1 MASPNKAGILPLT
14 EHPDMMAMTDVLAAE
29 VEGLLAQAIA
39 DRGAAVLAVS
49 GGSTPAPLY
58 RRLANAPLDWSRV
71 TVVLVD
77 ERWVD
82 AGMAGSNESF
92 VRETLLTGAAADA
105 AFVRLK
111 TPADSPLYAVDEV
124 EARLQGLPHTL
135 DVAILGMGVDGHTA
149 SWFPRARGLDR
160 ALSRSG
166 GLVAAIQADRTD
178 VTGPHTERMT
188 LTFAA
193 LAEAK
198 RLILLINGAAKRE
211 TLLQAAKDGP
221 VVDMP
226 VRALLRDT
234 ALPLDIHWTE

>member
-1 MASPNKAGILPLT
+1 MALLSSAGTLPLT
-14 EHPDMMAMTDVLAAE
+14 EHPDMMAMTDVLAVE

-58 RRLANAPLDWSRV
+58 RRLANAPLDWSRI

-82 AGMAGSNESF
+82 SDDAGSNERF
-92 VRETLLTGAAADA
+92 VRETLLTGRAADA
-105 AFVRLK
+105 GFVGLK
-111 TPADSPLYAVDEV
+111 TSAGSPLDAVDEV
-124 EARLQGLPHTL
+124 EARLRGLAYAP

-160 ALSRSG
+160 ALSRTG
-166 GLVAAIQADRTD
+166 GRVAAIQADRTD
-178 VTGPHTERMT
+178 VTGAHTERMT
-188 LTFAA
+188 LTFAV
-193 LAEAK
+193 LAAAR
-198 RLILLINGAAKRE
+198 RLILMISGAAKRE
-211 TLLQAAKDGP
+211 TLLQAVKDGP
-221 VVDMP
+221 VADMP

-234 ALPLDIHWTE
+234 TLPVEIHWTE